1 MRDGSEAPVR
11 SLSHFGRWAI
21 LLLATLAIVIGWS
34 YGLWR
39 IHGDRQITL
48 QASHQQL
55 ATLARALSSQFE
67 AMVADGVGSA
77 LAADRLLHAAATPD
91 ESAQVLSRMLTGGK
105 YVRSLFLLRGGTPV
119 IANLPGESL
128 TALDMPWLKEMSAS
142 NSDTW
147 VGKVQLRQPGDELL
161 LPIARRVYGEDAR
174 AEWAGA
180 MLRISDLGAVYAGLL
195 GSHAAV
201 ALVHES
207 GRLITQVPREAVR
220 IVNLD
225 LSNSGVFRMYQAM
238 PRAPMTL
245 VVGPHPATGEPRQ
258 FAASPLNGLPIFATS
273 GRNVADALVAWRS
286 RTGTS
291 LVFMAVATLVVASLA
306 LALERALARRIAAL
320 QRSERRF
327 QLAAAGA
334 NDGLFEWESGTGK
347 VYLTP
352 RAMELLH
359 LPDGTGLVAEEGASA
374 LVAPEDLERVS
385 GAFRAHIARRV
396 RLDVEARLLAGS
408 QYRWFRIRGQAEWNE
423 LGGIERLAGAIGDIH
438 EAVQAQ
444 VAITEAR
451 QAELRVKE
459 SLARELLAAQEQE
472 RRRLASELHDGIG
485 QNLSLLRNR
494 IVMMQRSGLP
504 SVADGHARMLL
515 DLATESIEDLRSV
528 AQNLRPQHL
537 EELGIVTALRAL
549 LDKVQSASDLFV
561 HTHIDDVDLVL
572 RGSSA
577 THVYRIAQEAINNVL
592 KHSQADNLWFE
603 ARREDD
609 GVLIRIRD
617 DGRGFASAPEAC
629 GAGLG
634 MLSIRE
640 RCNILGATLLIE
652 SGLHS
657 GTRIVI
663 HIPVPADAISP
674 AVAVPAFRAPAARQ
688 LPV

>member
-1 MRDGSEAPVR
+1 MRSP
-11 SLSHFGRWAI
+11 SHFGRWAI
-21 LLLATLAIVIGWS
+21 LLVATLAILTGWS

-39 IHGDRQITL
+39 IHGDHQLTL

-77 LAADRLLHAAATPD
+77 RAADELLHADSPPG
-91 ESAQVLSRMLTGGK
+91 ESAQVLGSMLTGGR
-105 YVRSLFLLRGGTPV
+105 YVRSLFLLHGETPV

-128 TALDMPWLKEMSAS
+128 TVRDMPWLQEMRAS
-142 NSDTW
+142 TSDTW
-147 VGKVQLRQPGDELL
+147 VGKVQIRQPGDELL
-161 LPIARRVYGEDAR
+161 LPIARRVHGGNSQ

-207 GRLITQVPREAVR
+207 GRLITQVPRDAVR

-225 LSNSGVFRMYQAM
+225 LSTSGVFRMYRAM
-238 PRAPMTL
+238 PRSPMTL
-245 VVGPHPATGEPRQ
+245 IVGPNPVTGEPRQ
-258 FAASPLNGLPIFATS
+258 FAASPLNGLPIFATG
-273 GRNVADALVAWRS
+273 GRNVADALLAWRS

-291 LVFMAVATLVVASLA
+291 LVFMSVATLVVAALA

-320 QRSERRF
+320 QKSEQRF

-334 NDGLFEWESGTGK
+334 NDGLFEWESGTGR

-352 RAMELLH
+352 RAQELLH

-385 GAFRAHIARRV
+385 SAFRAHIARHV
-396 RLDVEARLLAGS
+396 RLDVEARLLAGG
-408 QYRWFRIRGQAEWNE
+408 QYRWFRIRGQAEWNDQ
-423 LGGIERLAGAIGDIH
+423 GGLQRLAGAIGDIH
-438 EAVQAQ
+438 EAVQAHA
-444 VAITEAR
+444 AIAEAR
-451 QAELRVKE
+451 QAELRAKE

-504 SVADGHARMLL
+504 TVADGHARMLL

-528 AQNLRPQHL
+528 AQNLRPLHL

-549 LDKVQSASDLFV
+549 LDKVQNASDLFV
-561 HTHIDDVDLVL
+561 HSHLDDVDLIV
-572 RGSSA
+572 RANA
-577 THVYRIAQEAINNVL
+577 TTHAYRIAQEAINNVL
-592 KHSQADNLWFE
+592 KHAQADNLWFE
-603 ARREDD
+603 FRREAD
-609 GVLIRIRD
+609 GVLMRISD
-617 DGRGFASAPEAC
+617 DGRGFASTPEAC

-634 MLSIRE
+634 LLSIRE
-640 RCNILGATLLIE
+640 RCNILGAKLLIE

-663 HIPVPADAISP
+663 RIPTQADQVSP
-674 AVAVPAFRAPAARQ
+674 AVVVPGFREPAPRQ